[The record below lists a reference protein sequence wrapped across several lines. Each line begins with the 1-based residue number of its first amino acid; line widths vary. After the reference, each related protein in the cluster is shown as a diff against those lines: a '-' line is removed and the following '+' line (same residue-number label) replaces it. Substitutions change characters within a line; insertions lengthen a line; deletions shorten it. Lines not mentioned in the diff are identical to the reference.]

1 MSGKRKFLTS
11 EERVKCLKLFESGK
25 SSRVIASELCV
36 GRTQVQSV
44 LKREQKLWRSM
55 NRMQM

>member
-1 MSGKRKFLTS
+1 MSGERKFLTLG
-11 EERVKCLKLFESGK
+11 ERVKCLKLFESGK

-44 LKREQKLWRSM
+44 HKHKREIM
-55 NRMQM
+55 

>member
-1 MSGKRKFLTS
+1 MSGERKFLTL
-11 EERVKCLKLFESGK
+11 EERVKCLKLFEYGK

-44 LKREQKLWRSM
+44 LKHKRDIM
-55 NRMQM
+55 